1 MVMKYQRFNFWCS
14 ILVVNPCG
22 RCVHRHRP
30 RTVQG
35 TVSPMYHT
43 DPVLGQAIARGMQES
58 RTRGTLAREQESLRE
73 QENEGERE
81 RSGREESEG
90 NEIKCSSACDRRFLF
105 ILQDIAAS
113 CFLRLRLLAAS
124 EH

>member
-1 MVMKYQRFNFWCS
+1 MS
-14 ILVVNPCG
+14 A
-22 RCVHRHRP
+22 
-30 RTVQG
+30 
-35 TVSPMYHT
+35 

-58 RTRGTLAREQESLRE
+58 RTRGTREQESLRE